1 MKLVPTYRLL
11 LFVGLSVLPFT
22 LLLVV
27 VDAVVVPTIVV
38 AAAIL
43 VVVIMDA
50 YRSRERLAGIR
61 VMLPEV
67 VRISKGREGNFDLQI
82 ENEKLT
88 VRRIRLGL
96 ALPQEIYTPAMELS
110 VQLPEDNPMSSIAWL
125 LKGLKQGRYPIDWCY
140 LEAASLW
147 GFWSV
152 RNALR
157 IDMEIRVYP
166 NLFEE
171 RKNLSALF
179 LNRGLGIHAQRQI
192 GKGRDFEQ
200 LREYLPG
207 DSFEDIHWKTTAK
220 RGLPITK
227 VYQIERTQQI
237 YVIIDASRLSARS
250 SGGDSLSGN
259 GEEAQKHADEFTTV
273 LQRFITAALI
283 MALAAERQGDL
294 FGLLAFDDKI
304 RSFLKAKMGRA
315 HFNVCRDAL
324 YTMQPQRVSPDFAEL
339 FTFIASKIRRRALL
353 VFLTH
358 LDDPV
363 LADSFTQHIDLI
375 SRNHVVL
382 VNMIKPMVV
391 KPLFTSES
399 VASVNDIYNEL
410 GGHMAWRRI
419 RETQKVL
426 QRRGVG
432 FAMLNNENLCSE
444 MVSQYLALKRR
455 QIL

>member
-1 MKLVPTYRLL
+1 M
-11 LFVGLSVLPFT
+11 LFVGLIVLPFT
-22 LLLVV
+22 LVLLV
-27 VDAVVVPTIVV
+27 VDAVIVPTIIV
-38 AAAIL
+38 AAATL
-43 VVVIMDA
+43 AVVITDA

-61 VMLPEV
+61 IVLPEV
-67 VRISKGREGNFDLQI
+67 VRISKGRETNFDLQI

-88 VRRIRLGL
+88 VRFIRLGL
-96 ALPQEIYTPAMELS
+96 ALPQEIYTPALELS
-110 VQLPEDNPMSSIAWL
+110 VQLPEDKPVSSVAWL
-125 LKGLKQGRYPIDWCY
+125 LKGLKQGRYPIEGCY
-140 LEAASLW
+140 LEAASVW

-157 IDMEIRVYP
+157 IGMEIRVYP
-166 NLFEE
+166 NLLEE

-250 SGGDSLSGN
+250 SGDGSVSGN
-259 GEEAQKHADEFTTV
+259 GEEKQKHADKFTTV
-273 LQRFITAALI
+273 LQRYITAALI

-339 FTFIASKIRRRALL
+339 FTFIATKIRRRALL

-358 LDDPV
+358 LYDPV

-391 KPLFTSES
+391 KPLFASES
-399 VASVNDIYNEL
+399 VSSVNDIYNNL
-410 GGHMAWRRI
+410 GGHMAWRRL

-432 FAMLNNENLCSE
+432 FAMLNSENLCTE

-455 QIL
+455 QVL

>member
-11 LFVGLSVLPFT
+11 LFVGVIILPFT
-22 LLLVV
+22 LLLLA
-27 VDAVVVPTIVV
+27 VDAVVVPTIVLAV
-38 AAAIL
+38 A
-43 VVVIMDA
+43 VVVVAIMDA
-50 YRSRERLAGIR
+50 YRSKGQLKGIHP
-61 VMLPEV
+61 VLPEV
-67 VRISKGREGNFDLQI
+67 VRISKGRESNFNLQI
-82 ENEKLT
+82 ENEKLK

-96 ALPQEIYTPAMELS
+96 ALPEEVYSPAVELS
-110 VQLPEDNPMSSIAWL
+110 IQLPEDNPVSSIVWL
-125 LKGLKQGRYPIDWCY
+125 IKGLEQGRYPVNRCY

-147 GFWSV
+147 GFWTV
-152 RNALR
+152 RTVLQV
-157 IDMEIRVYP
+157 DMEIRVYP

-179 LNRGLGIHAQRQI
+179 LNRGLGVHAQRQI

-200 LREYLPG
+200 LREYFPG
-207 DSFEDIHWKTTAK
+207 DSFEDIHWKSTAK

-227 VYQIERTQQI
+227 VYQIERTQEI

-250 SGGDSLSGN
+250 SEDNSTSSN
-259 GEEAQKHADEFTTV
+259 GEEAQRDADEFTTV

-294 FGLLAFDDKI
+294 FGLLTFDDKI
-304 RSFLKAKMGRA
+304 RAFLKAKMGKA
-315 HFNVCRDAL
+315 HFDVCRDTL
-324 YTMQPQRVSPDFAEL
+324 YTLQPQRVSPDFAEL
-339 FTFIASKIRRRALL
+339 FTFIGTKIRRRALL

-363 LADSFTQHIDLI
+363 LADSFTRHIDLI

-391 KPLFTSES
+391 KPLFASES
-399 VASVNDIYNEL
+399 VSSVNDIYRDL
-410 GGHMAWRRI
+410 GGHMVWRQI

-432 FAMLNNENLCSE
+432 FSMLDNETLCSE
-444 MVSQYLALKRR
+444 LVSQYLSLKRR
-455 QIL
+455 QVL

>member
-11 LFVGLSVLPFT
+11 FFVGLILVPFT

-27 VDAVVVPTIVV
+27 VADVIVPTIVL
-38 AAAIL
+38 AAAIM
-43 VVVIMDA
+43 VVAIMDA
-50 YRSRERLAGIR
+50 YRSRGRLQGIR

-67 VRISKGREGNFDLQI
+67 IRISKGREGNFNLQI

-96 ALPQEIYTPAMELS
+96 ALPQEIYTPAVELS
-110 VQLPEDNPMSSIAWL
+110 VELPQDNPVSSIVWL
-125 LKGLKQGRYPIDWCY
+125 LKGLKQGRYHMDWCY
-140 LEAASLW
+140 LETASLW

-152 RNALR
+152 RTALR

-179 LNRGLGIHAQRQI
+179 LNRGLGIHAQRQV

-250 SGGDSLSGN
+250 RGG
-259 GEEAQKHADEFTTV
+259 V
-273 LQRFITAALI
+273 I
-283 MALAAERQGDL
+283 
-294 FGLLAFDDKI
+294 
-304 RSFLKAKMGRA
+304 
-315 HFNVCRDAL
+315 
-324 YTMQPQRVSPDFAEL
+324 P
-339 FTFIASKIRRRALL
+339 RRAMGANKTM
-353 VFLTH
+353 LTNS
-358 LDDPV
+358 PRCCS
-363 LADSFTQHIDLI
+363 DS
-375 SRNHVVL
+375 
-382 VNMIKPMVV
+382 
-391 KPLFTSES
+391 
-399 VASVNDIYNEL
+399 
-410 GGHMAWRRI
+410 
-419 RETQKVL
+419 
-426 QRRGVG
+426 
-432 FAMLNNENLCSE
+432 
-444 MVSQYLALKRR
+444 
-455 QIL
+455 

>member
-11 LFVGLSVLPFT
+11 LFVGLIVLPFT
-22 LLLVV
+22 LVLLVA
-27 VDAVVVPTIVV
+27 DAVAVPTIIV

-43 VVVIMDA
+43 AVAIMDA

-67 VRISKGREGNFDLQI
+67 VRISMGREGNFDLQI

-96 ALPQEIYTPAMELS
+96 AFPQEIYTPAMELS
-110 VQLPEDNPMSSIAWL
+110 VQLPEDNPASSVAWR
-125 LKGLKQGRYPIDWCY
+125 LKGLKQGRYLIDWCY

-152 RNALR
+152 RKALR

-179 LNRGLGIHAQRQI
+179 LNRGVGILAQRQI

-250 SGGDSLSGN
+250 SGGDCLTSN
-259 GEEAQKHADEFTTV
+259 GEEAQKHADEFSTV

-304 RSFLKAKMGRA
+304 RSFFKAKMGRA

-339 FTFIASKIRRRALL
+339 FTFIATRIRRRALL

-391 KPLFTSES
+391 KPLFVSES
-399 VASVNDIYNEL
+399 VSSVNDIYNDL
-410 GGHMAWRRI
+410 GGHMTWRRI

-432 FAMLNNENLCSE
+432 FAMLHNENFCSE
-444 MVSQYLALKRR
+444 VVSQYLSLKRR